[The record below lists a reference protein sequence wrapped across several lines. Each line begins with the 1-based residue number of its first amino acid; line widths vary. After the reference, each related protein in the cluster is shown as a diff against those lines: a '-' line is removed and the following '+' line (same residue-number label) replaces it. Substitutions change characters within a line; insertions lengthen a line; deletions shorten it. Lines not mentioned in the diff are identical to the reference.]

1 MRRLSVVF
9 RLIVLLAGSVPLSTP
24 AAAAGASTV
33 TVQNF
38 YDALLATMKQG
49 PQLGMQGRFAKLAP
63 AVDTAFDLPKMTAY
77 AVGPGFSGYSS
88 ADQKALIDGFRRMT
102 IASYASNFK
111 SFDGEKFIVS
121 PDVRQVGT
129 DQLVQTQLVP
139 AGGQPIALNYRMRQ
153 AADGSWKI
161 IDVYSAGYVSE
172 LARRRSDFSGIVA
185 SGGAQALVK
194 KLNELADNMLKA

>member
-1 MRRLSVVF
+1 MRGLLLRL
-9 RLIVLLAGSVPLSTP
+9 VLLFVAAAVVQPP
-24 AAAAGASTV
+24 AEAAGASAGAI
-33 TVQNF
+33 QNF
-38 YDALLATMKQG
+38 YDSLLATMKQG
-49 PQLGMQGRFAKLAP
+49 PQLGMQGRFEKLAP
-63 AVDTAFDLPKMTAY
+63 AVDAAFDLPKMTAI
-77 AVGPGFSGYSS
+77 AVGPSFAGYPP
-88 ADQKALIDGFRRMT
+88 AEQKALIDGFRRMT

-111 SFDGEKFIVS
+111 SFGGEKFIVN
-121 PDVRQVGT
+121 PDVKQVGT

-139 AGGQPIALNYRMRQ
+139 ANGQPVALNYRMRQ

-185 SGGAQALVK
+185 SGGAPALVK